1 MLRDLTG
8 HVNEA
13 HIQIYFRIYLFRVG
27 CSGCMILTEWG
38 MEKRERK
45 GWGRDG
51 EHGSNLRGLV
61 EIAPGMQFT
70 APPSMGMASSAL
82 KLSS

>member
-1 MLRDLTG
+1 
-8 HVNEA
+8 
-13 HIQIYFRIYLFRVG
+13 
-27 CSGCMILTEWG
+27 MILNEQG

-61 EIAPGMQFT
+61 EIPPGMQFT